1 MCGIDWREVH
11 VQPLNGTISEIIIYN
26 SDQTDNRKAI
36 ESNMA
41 DYHGNI
47 DLPAGFDS
55 GNDEVDGYVAT
66 WYDQSGNGN
75 NAVQAVATSQPKIVE
90 GGVLVADGI
99 QV

>member
-1 MCGIDWREVH
+1 
-11 VQPLNGTISEIIIYN
+11 
-26 SDQTDNRKAI
+26 
-36 ESNMA
+36 MA

-90 GGVLVADGI
+90 GGVLQKDDNNNPELVFAAGF
-99 QV
+99 